1 MECHVRWDPENRWS
15 ISSHSRDRRKSQNSQ
30 AEPSHQEEQEQEDQ
44 LEAHDEQ
51 QLQHTKEI
59 IIVPPV
65 NVMREKR
72 KEEGKR
78 E

>member
-1 MECHVRWDPENRWS
+1 MVGPTVSLLGLLLPLSPDVDVDVVAGVQGLWR
-15 ISSHSRDRRKSQNSQ
+15 
-30 AEPSHQEEQEQEDQ
+30 QEEQEQEDQ